1 VVTRPEVTG
10 PERGEKRR
18 VRDLVRAVV
27 ENVAPEETRYFDDLS
42 AEFFDRP
49 DRMLNPRRERDEPTS
64 AGDLAEVA
72 ALVTGVVLAAVSST
86 LSDEIK
92 DLIAAAGRC
101 GHSVLRRR
109 RAARR
114 LRARRD
120 DVLNAEPPASKA
132 RQAAEHT
139 GRLAIVIGIDVERAE
154 EIGVAVFI
162 ELSEH
167 GSDT

>member
-1 VVTRPEVTG
+1 
-10 PERGEKRR
+10 
-18 VRDLVRAVV
+18 VRDLVRSVV
-27 ENVAPEETRYFDDLS
+27 ESVAPAEAEYFDDLS

-64 AGDLAEVA
+64 AGDLAGVV

-92 DLIAAAGRC
+92 DLIAAAGR
-101 GHSVLRRR
+101 GGRSVLRRR

-120 DVLNAEPPASKA
+120 DVLNAEAPANKA
-132 RQAAEHT
+132 LQAAEQT
-139 GRLAIVIGIDVERAE
+139 GRLAIVIGIDVQRAE
-154 EIGVAVFI
+154 QIGVAVFI

-167 GSDT
+167 GSET